1 MPTPTVILLLLACAR
16 WYGAC
21 PCPARC
27 ARSCLLA
34 CRARASSC
42 RHLARLPL
50 LFEFVRRC
58 RPAVRVSRRCWLRA
72 ALCGC
77 AEDSGVALL
86 CVSGLKKLAPDVPQ
100 LPRPWRC
107 PSLRRSSSRRP
118 RQLVELVLSWYILLA
133 RPLSRREGGTCLLW
147 TSGSQSAAGTHRSI
161 EVLTANK
168 STWTCSTSA
177 PTSLVGCLIQLGV
190 VRSRQTARQE
200 LQVRAE
206 PPHPPSPHS
215 LIDPGGTGCPP

>member
-1 MPTPTVILLLLACAR
+1 MPKAPPTPWSTAAGQGR
-16 WYGAC
+16 NERTRG
-21 PCPARC
+21 
-27 ARSCLLA
+27 
-34 CRARASSC
+34 
-42 RHLARLPL
+42 
-50 LFEFVRRC
+50 
-58 RPAVRVSRRCWLRA
+58 VSRSVVVGTTL
-72 ALCGC
+72 GP
-77 AEDSGVALL
+77 
-86 CVSGLKKLAPDVPQ
+86 VSPPHQQQPHSRNLQTSVSPPPAKLAPDVPQ

>member
-1 MPTPTVILLLLACAR
+1 MYVSINLNATSASTSTKGSVSPPHQQQPHSRNLQTSVSP
-16 WYGAC
+16 
-21 PCPARC
+21 PPA
-27 ARSCLLA
+27 
-34 CRARASSC
+34 
-42 RHLARLPL
+42 
-50 LFEFVRRC
+50 
-58 RPAVRVSRRCWLRA
+58 
-72 ALCGC
+72 
-77 AEDSGVALL
+77 
-86 CVSGLKKLAPDVPQ
+86 KLAPDVPQ
-100 LPRPWRC
+100 LARPWRC

-168 STWTCSTSA
+168 STWTCSTTA
-177 PTSLVGCLIQLGV
+177 PTSMAGCLRQLGV
-190 VRSRQTARQE
+190 ARSRQAARQE

>member
-1 MPTPTVILLLLACAR
+1 MPTPTVVLLLLACAS
-16 WYGAC
+16 WYGTC

-86 CVSGLKKLAPDVPQ
+86 CASGLKNHTGTRLIHHRKPSVHQ
-100 LPRPWRC
+100 LPAALSLFARC
-107 PSLRRSSSRRP
+107 WLNLATLLSVLKAFTAILYCTEIQYLLKYGRRS
-118 RQLVELVLSWYILLA
+118 ILFA
-133 RPLSRREGGTCLLW
+133 TATASMRAQ
-147 TSGSQSAAGTHRSI
+147 SG
-161 EVLTANK
+161 
-168 STWTCSTSA
+168 
-177 PTSLVGCLIQLGV
+177 PYLGV
-190 VRSRQTARQE
+190 LDLTHTERHSSVLCVVWVEARICSAGMRRVK
-200 LQVRAE
+200 L
-206 PPHPPSPHS
+206 P
-215 LIDPGGTGCPP
+215 